1 MYINPFLAGVICTIG
16 FEIGALFVA
25 ACIATFTRVKRGRH
39 HGDFR

>member
-25 ACIATFTRVKRGRH
+25 ACIAAFKRVKRGNKY
-39 HGDFR
+39 GDFR